1 MKNIAMVIAG
11 GVGAR
16 THQDIPKQFIHVHDV
31 PVIIYTLQAF
41 QNHPQI
47 DAIEVVCLEGW
58 HDVLWAYAKQFGITK
73 LENIVPGG
81 ATGQD
86 SIRNG
91 LWDIMTRHNDDDD
104 IVMTHDAIRPMVS
117 ADVISDN
124 IRVCR
129 QYGNAI
135 TVIPCTS
142 VMLRTD
148 DSIVSDDQIPRDNLK
163 ITQTPQAFFIKEFAE
178 IQKKAM
184 TMDLLPSIA
193 PCALYVEMGMKV
205 YLSQGSEKNIKITT
219 SEDIEIFQSLLES
232 KRPDWLKR

>member
-1 MKNIAMVIAG
+1 MKNIAMIIAG

-58 HDVLWAYAKQFGITK
+58 HDVLWAYAKQFEITK

-142 VMLRTD
+142 VMLKTE
-148 DSIVSDDQIPRDNLK
+148 DSVTSDDQIPRDNLK

-178 IQKKAM
+178 VQKKAM
-184 TMDLLPSIA
+184 TLDLLPSIA
-193 PCALYVEMGMKV
+193 PCALYVEMGKKV
-205 YLSQGSEKNIKITT
+205 YLSAGSEKNIKITT

>member
-47 DAIEVVCLEGW
+47 DAIEVVCLDGW

-73 LENIVPGG
+73 LENIVKGG
-81 ATGQD
+81 ETGQD

-142 VMLRTD
+142 VMLKTE

-178 IQKKAM
+178 VQKKAM

-193 PCALYVEMGMKV
+193 PCALYVEMGKKV

-232 KRPDWLKR
+232 KRPEWLKR